1 MQMPASL
8 KHRWLIV
15 WAALA
20 VLIAVLLLGV
30 LHFVSPVP
38 PRKLTMSTG
47 APDGAYHQLGLEY
60 QRILKTNGITL
71 VLQPSTGRW
80 KTCSA

>member
-38 PRKLTMSTG
+38 PHKLTMSTG